1 MTLAEIA
8 EAVGGVLG
16 AGTDGAITVTGPA
29 AEDSR
34 AVQPGGLFAAFV
46 GENVDG
52 HEYAA
57 GAVGRGAAAV
67 LATRQVDG
75 VPSVLVPDVQEAL
88 GRLARVVL
96 ARLPDVTV
104 IGLTGSSGK
113 TSTKDMLGQVLA
125 GHAAT
130 VATEGSYN
138 NEIGLPITV
147 LRADE
152 QTRYLVLE
160 MGSRGIGHLKYLC
173 EIAPPQVGMV
183 LNIGTA
189 HVGEFGS
196 KEQTALAKGELVEAL
211 PPSGTA
217 VLNADDPLVAPMNRR
232 TRARVVTFGE
242 SADADVR
249 AEEIS
254 LGPDG
259 RASFVLRAGDVGPE
273 HGGSA
278 RVSLQMVG
286 EHQVSNALAVA
297 AAALAVG
304 MPPGRVAERLSA
316 AAPLSGGRMS
326 VAERPDGVV
335 VIDDAYNANPESVR
349 AALKSLAALV
359 RSRPGARAWAVLG
372 AMLELGDRADE
383 EHDAIGRLAV
393 RLRIDRL
400 VAVGEG
406 AARIHAGASHE
417 GSWGEESVMVS
428 DPEAALA
435 LLGERLRPGDVVLVK
450 ASKAAGLRRVAKAL
464 LEQGAQKDDSGAG
477 GRAEGDR

>member
-1 MTLAEIA
+1 MTLAQIA
-8 EAVGGVLG
+8 QAVGGVLG
-16 AGTDGAITVTGPA
+16 DGTDGAITVTGPA

-34 AVQPGGLFAAFV
+34 TVQPGGLFVAFV
-46 GENVDG
+46 GEQADG

-57 GAVGRGAAAV
+57 VAVELGAAAV
-67 LATRQVDG
+67 LTSRQVEG
-75 VPSVLVPDVQEAL
+75 VPSVIVPDVQEAL
-88 GRLARVVL
+88 GKLARTVL
-96 ARLPDVTV
+96 TRLPAATV

-113 TSTKDMLGQVLA
+113 TSAKDLLGQVLA

-130 VATEGSYN
+130 IATEGSYN
-138 NEIGLPITV
+138 NEIGLPLTV

-152 QTRYLVLE
+152 ATRYLVLE

-173 EIAPPQVGMV
+173 EIAPPTVGIV
-183 LNIGTA
+183 LNIGSA

-211 PPSGTA
+211 PADGVA

-232 TRARVVTFGE
+232 TAARVVTFGE
-242 SADADVR
+242 SEAADVR
-249 AEEIS
+249 AEEITV
-254 LGPDG
+254 GPDG

-273 HGGSA
+273 HGGTA
-278 RVSLQMVG
+278 RVKLQLVG
-286 EHQVSNALAVA
+286 EHHVSNALAAA

-304 MPPGRVAERLSA
+304 MPSDRIAERLSA
-316 AAPLSGGRMS
+316 AVPLSGGRMA
-326 VAERPDGVV
+326 VTERPDGVV

-372 AMLELGDRADE
+372 AMLELGDRSDE

-393 RLRIDRL
+393 RLRIDKL

-417 GSWGEESVMVS
+417 GSWGEESVMVA

-435 LLGERLRPGDVVLVK
+435 LLDEQLRPGDVVLVK
-450 ASKAAGLRRVAKAL
+450 ASKAAGLRRVAQAL
-464 LEQGAQKDDSGAG
+464 AARGGQDGPVPAGDD
-477 GRAEGDR
+477 R